1 MEITDDRSLAWSI
14 DRTWKSAFDGFFH
27 MSAHAQHRMFSRGL
41 SPDLVEAVLTH
52 GEVFHDRGALHFRVG
67 RRVTKE
73 LKKRGIDA
81 QRLEG
86 LHVIVSDDG
95 LILTVYRNHQF
106 RRPRKT
112 HRLDRGPKYR
122 A

>member
-1 MEITDDRSLAWSI
+1 MEITDDGRLAWSI

-27 MSAHAQHRMFSRGL
+27 MSAHARNRMFSRGL
-41 SPDLVEAVLTH
+41 SPELIADVLTH

-73 LKKRGIDA
+73 LEKRGIDGR
-81 QRLEG
+81 RLEG
-86 LHVIVSDDG
+86 FHVIVADDG
-95 LILTVYRNHQF
+95 LILTVYRNHHF
-106 RRPRKT
+106 RRPRKSL
-112 HRLDRGPKYR
+112 RPARSPKYY